1 MPSST
6 AANQLEALR
15 AMSIVVA
22 DTGEPALVKKFK
34 PVDCTTNPSL
44 VYKAVQSPE
53 YKRFLTEALKKAK
66 DLGPVD
72 PTRPFAGVA
81 DALSVLIGCEML
93 DVVPGRVSTE
103 VDAHLSYDTDATYD
117 KALRLVDLYA
127 KKGIET
133 NRLYIKIAST
143 WEGIQACRRLQN
155 EGIDCNM
162 TLLFSFA
169 QAAACADAGAS
180 LISPFVG
187 RIMDWYKE
195 KEGRDFAP
203 HEDPGVIS
211 VKRIYSYLKT
221 YDYPTTVMA
230 ASFRN
235 AGEIRELAG

>member
-1 MPSST
+1 M
-6 AANQLEALR
+6 
-15 AMSIVVA
+15 
-22 DTGEPALVKKFK
+22 
-34 PVDCTTNPSL
+34 
-44 VYKAVQSPE
+44 
-53 YKRFLTEALKKAK
+53 
-66 DLGPVD
+66 
-72 PTRPFAGVA
+72 
-81 DALSVLIGCEML
+81 
-93 DVVPGRVSTE
+93 
-103 VDAHLSYDTDATYD
+103 
-117 KALRLVDLYA
+117 
-127 KKGIET
+127 
-133 NRLYIKIAST
+133 
-143 WEGIQACRRLQN
+143 
-155 EGIDCNM
+155 
-162 TLLFSFA
+162 